1 MKINYFNKEMTKT
14 MNNSEKQK
22 LKISVLIPGN
32 ISDKGFMQAGYNGY
46 MKIAEMLPIE
56 VKYISGVTETAD
68 DKALANALRELAS
81 ENPDMIIAHG
91 GQCDVPVESVSIE
104 FPNIK
109 FTVIQGHVKSS
120 NVSSYLVRQQDST
133 WLAGALAGLMT
144 KSNKIGH
151 IAGVRPKSLLLERAA
166 FYDGLKAVNP
176 DAELLSCFTGNLDD
190 PEINKSAAESIIEHG
205 ADIIYSVLNSGRS
218 GVVDA
223 VKSSEKKVYNIG
235 NVYDWTLEDDSFI
248 ASAVADS
255 SVALFKAASDL
266 NFNKWK
272 ANDTVEIGLD
282 HPEVVRLSMGVNVP
296 EGVKE
301 KITDFTKLFVEGGI
315 DVPKEYGGKEFDL
328 STGEL
333 K

>member
-1 MKINYFNKEMTKT
+1 

-46 MKIAEMLPIE
+46 LKIKNMLP
-56 VKYISGVTETAD
+56 VDADYLSGITETG
-68 DKALANALRELAS
+68 DKDEIIGAIRKLAAEK
-81 ENPDMIIAHG
+81 PDMIICHG
-91 GQCDVPVESVSIE
+91 GQCDIPVKILCNE
-104 FPNIK
+104 FPDIK
-109 FTVIQGHVKSS
+109 FTVIQGSIKDE
-120 NVSSYLVRQQDST
+120 NVSSYIVRQQDST
-133 WLAGALAGLMT
+133 WLAGVLAGLST
-144 KSNKIGH
+144 KSNLIGH
-151 IAGVRPKSLLLERAA
+151 IAGVKPQSLLTERAA
-166 FYDGLKAVNP
+166 FYDGMKYANP
-176 DAELLSCFTGNLDD
+176 HAELLSCFTGNLDD
-190 PEINKSAAESIIEHG
+190 TDINRKVAEAMIEKG

-218 GVVDA
+218 GVIDA
-223 VKSSEKKVYNIG
+223 VKASDKKIFNIG

-282 HPEVVRLSMGVNVP
+282 HPEVVRLSMGVSAG

-301 KITDFTKLFVEGGI
+301 KITELTKRFVAGGI
-315 DVPKEYGGKEFDL
+315 DVPKEYRGKEFDAE
-328 STGEL
+328 TGEL

>member
-1 MKINYFNKEMTKT
+1 
-14 MNNSEKQK
+14 MNSSEKQK
-22 LKISVLIPGN
+22 LRISVLIPGN
-32 ISDKGFMQAGYNGY
+32 ISDKGFMQAGYKGY
-46 MKIAEMLPIE
+46 EKIKNMLPMD
-56 VKYISGVTETAD
+56 VSYISGITETAD
-68 DKALANALRELAS
+68 SDALSKSLRELAS
-81 ENPDMIIAHG
+81 EKPDMIIAHG
-91 GQCDVPVESVSIE
+91 GQCDVAVETVAKE
-104 FPNIK
+104 FPDIK
-109 FTVIQGHVKSS
+109 FTVVQGHVKSS
-120 NVSSYLVRQQDST
+120 NVASYAVRQQDST

-151 IAGVRPKSLLLERAA
+151 IAGVKPKSLLLERAA
-166 FYDGLKAVNP
+166 FYGGMKAVNP

-190 PEINKSAAESIIEHG
+190 AEINKSATNSIIEHG

-223 VKSSEKKVYNIG
+223 VKSSGKQVYNIG
-235 NVYDWTLEDDSFI
+235 NVYDWTLEDESFI

-301 KITDFTKLFVEGGI
+301 RITEFTKLFVAGGI
-315 DVPKEYGGKEFDL
+315 DAPKEYGGKEFDIE
-328 STGEL
+328 TGEL